1 MAMLKKITFLV
12 FYFYIVII
20 METSKLFVGGISWNL
35 EWQELKDIFKE
46 YGEVVY
52 VKIIKD
58 RETGKSKGFGFIE
71 FASVEEAVKA
81 KEAMDGAEVDGRVI
95 NVDYAQERKEA

>member
-1 MAMLKKITFLV
+1 MARI
-12 FYFYIVII
+12 
-20 METSKLFVGGISWNL
+20 
-35 EWQELKDIFKE
+35 KDIFKE

-71 FASVEEAVKA
+71 FATVEEAVKA
-81 KEAMDGAEVDGRVI
+81 KDAMDGAEVDGRVI
-95 NVDYAQERKEA
+95 NVDYAQERQEA

>member
-1 MAMLKKITFLV
+1 
-12 FYFYIVII
+12 
-20 METSKLFVGGISWNL
+20 METKKLFIGGISWNL

-71 FASVEEAVKA
+71 FSTIEDAIKA
-81 KEAMDGAEVDGRVI
+81 KQAMDGAEVDWRVI
-95 NVDYAQERKEA
+95 NVDYAQERQEA

>member
-1 MAMLKKITFLV
+1 
-12 FYFYIVII
+12 
-20 METSKLFVGGISWNL
+20 METKKLFIGGISWNL

-71 FASVEEAVKA
+71 FSNIEDAKKA
-81 KEAMDGAEVDGRVI
+81 KDAMDWAEVDGRVI
-95 NVDYAQERKEA
+95 NVDYAQERQTA